1 LPAGINFVGAV
12 MLLSVLL
19 LDMCL
24 KPLAGS
30 LCSDFKTFAVSPMAA
45 ML

>member
-1 LPAGINFVGAV
+1 
-12 MLLSVLL
+12 LL

-24 KPLAGS
+24 KPLGGS
-30 LCSDFKTFAVSPMAA
+30 LCSDFKTFAVSRRAA